1 MTEGLATRLSASNIG
16 DSTDAPR
23 DAFVMLSQSITDD
36 IAVVFNDDAKIDVL
50 HSEARRWLPS
60 LSNMLANVQVGHSD
74 KDKLSFEL
82 GRLNRKPLQAWLGRL
97 ETADPTKSN
106 KTKMFTGPFKP
117 PFLSTS
123 GTPVTA
129 CVSFF
134 SLMQRSSLSAVTMDQ
149 DALKKLGLINGDNSF
164 VTGPLNLTITLK
176 ADDSALEGGSG
187 ARGDLRNG
195 GDAGAGDCEF
205 HPRGADKSD
214 VTNSDQTFKK
224 GKSKKGKRKARE
236 SVAGADVLGMCADA
250 EEGNPDNKKKKD
262 VVGAGDADTGSKR
275 KKGTKESKGRRMND
289 CCAGRA
295 SMKARKGQEHKTTT
309 RGLASG
315 AAAYDNCG
323 DASCAA
329 ADDADGGAGAEDA
342 GGDGGCAASLDD
354 VSVNRGG
361 GDDDSADSCGLACY
375 DDGGDAGSAAYDDGG
390 GEGGGA
396 SSSGDYDGGHNGSD
410 GGDVGGEDGDGE
422 GFISSGD
429 LRGKTPTVTM
439 TSVDPVFE
447 LSSSSLEDN
456 YLKPTFDRI
465 GEDVDVAGSRI
476 EASTRKPAGCIEE
489 ESPRDI
495 KVMEAAVREG
505 RGLNLNSEGACA
517 KFFRARLGK
526 AYRSLYLGEQ
536 VKERTGGMST
546 VYVTMPKTGQFFGKR
561 KVSAR
566 DLKVARG

>member
-1 MTEGLATRLSASNIG
+1 
-16 DSTDAPR
+16 
-23 DAFVMLSQSITDD
+23 
-36 IAVVFNDDAKIDVL
+36 
-50 HSEARRWLPS
+50 
-60 LSNMLANVQVGHSD
+60 
-74 KDKLSFEL
+74 
-82 GRLNRKPLQAWLGRL
+82 
-97 ETADPTKSN
+97 
-106 KTKMFTGPFKP
+106 
-117 PFLSTS
+117 
-123 GTPVTA
+123 
-129 CVSFF
+129 
-134 SLMQRSSLSAVTMDQ
+134 MDQ
-149 DALKKLGLINGDNSF
+149 DALKKLGLINGDDSF

-187 ARGDLRNG
+187 ARG
-195 GDAGAGDCEF
+195 
-205 HPRGADKSD
+205 D

-250 EEGNPDNKKKKD
+250 EEGNPSNKKRKKKN
-262 VVGAGDADTGSKR
+262 VVGAGDADTGKKR
-275 KKGTKESKGRRMND
+275 KKGLKGTKGRRKND
-289 CCAGRA
+289 CGAGRA
-295 SMKARKGQEHKTTT
+295 SFEARKGQEQKTTT

-315 AAAYDNCG
+315 AAAYDDCG

-342 GGDGGCAASLDD
+342 GGDGGCAAADD
-354 VSVNRGG
+354 GVSVNRGG
-361 GDDDSADSCGLACY
+361 GDDDNSDSCGLACY

-390 GEGGGA
+390 GDAGGA
-396 SSSGDYDGGHNGSD
+396 SSSGDYDGGHDGSD

-447 LSSSSLEDN
+447 LSSSSLEEN

-465 GEDVDVAGSRI
+465 REDVDVAGSRI
-476 EASTRKPAGCIEE
+476 EASTRKPAVCIEE

-517 KFFRARLGK
+517 RFFRARLGK
-526 AYRSLYLGEQ
+526 SYRSLYLGEQ

-546 VYVTMPKTGQFFGKR
+546 VYVTMPKTGKFFGKR

-566 DLKVARG
+566 DLKVARLTQYMYCVGDGPRSFLDLVKGVHGTTFPSKGGVDIATRGQEVVGRAIAAPLNAITMFMCAVAMPRECSELAPWLP